1 MIIVIGGVTASG
13 KSDLAFKLAKAIN
26 GVIINADAYAIYK
39 EMNIGTAKP
48 TLEELNSVPTYLFN
62 IVNLD
67 EKYSIYNYQQDARA
81 IIKKYENTN
90 TPLIFVGGS
99 GLYIRAALHDYTLEP
114 EDPEPV
120 IDDSRISNLSLHQKL
135 FVLSKSAATAVHY
148 NNRRRVLRA
157 LAILKKRGEVDK
169 QAEREKAKTPLYPYV
184 MVTLDGD
191 PLLLESRIRSRTR
204 KMLKDG
210 LRAEVQGLSE
220 KYPENAQGLKAIG
233 YKEII
238 ANKNESDEFLIDLIS
253 LRTRQLAKKQRTFFR
268 HQFKSTWF
276 DNKEEA
282 FKFLIGRYEGFK
294 HDKKH

>member
-39 EMNIGTAKP
+39 ELNIGTAKP
-48 TLEELNSVPTYLFN
+48 SLDELNSVPTYLFN
-62 IVNLD
+62 IINLN
-67 EKYSIYNYQQDARA
+67 ENYSIYNYQQDARA

-114 EDPEPV
+114 EDPEPI
-120 IDDSRISNLSLHQKL
+120 IDDSRISNLTLYQKL
-135 FVLSKSAATAVHY
+135 LLLDRAAASKIHP
-148 NNRRRVLRA
+148 NNRRRILRA
-157 LAILKKRGEVDK
+157 LAILKKRGDFEK
-169 QAEREKAKTPLYPYV
+169 HAEQKRAKIPLYPYI
-184 MVTLDGD
+184 MVTLDAD
-191 PLLLESRIRSRTR
+191 PLLLENRIRRRTK
-204 KMLKDG
+204 KMLEEG
-210 LRAEVQGLSE
+210 LRAEVEALNE
-220 KYPENAQGLKAIG
+220 KYPGDVQGLKAIG

-276 DNKEEA
+276 DNNEEA
-282 FKFLIGRYEGFK
+282 LAFLKERYKGFK
-294 HDKKH
+294 NDKKH